1 MWARGAF
8 CYYTN
13 TGRSPAALPAM
24 KKRIQSFKY
33 AGKGVAKVAASE
45 VNFLIHLGA
54 AAAVTAL
61 GFYFRL
67 ATLEWAAVLLCFG
80 LVLSAEAMNSAVE
93 RIVNFIS
100 PGHHE
105 KAGEIKD
112 IAAGAVLLAAVVAA
126 LTGALI
132 FFPKI
137 AARLGAPTL
146 P

>member
-1 MWARGAF
+1 
-8 CYYTN
+8 
-13 TGRSPAALPAM
+13 M

-33 AGKGVAKVAASE
+33 AGRGVAKVAATE
-45 VNFLIHLGA
+45 INFRLHLLA

-67 ATLEWAAVLLCFG
+67 APLEWAAVLLCFG
-80 LVLSAEAMNSAVE
+80 LVMSAEAMNSAVE

-105 KAGEIKD
+105 QAGEIKD
-112 IAAGAVLLAAVVAA
+112 IAAGAVLLTAVAA
-126 LTGALI
+126 AIVGGII
-132 FFPKI
+132 FIPKI